1 MRGPSLIEFPLPHD
15 RSLTVVGSRNG
26 KYRAHHAGPS
36 VAHKPQLQSLP
47 DVYKPTTNPLSHATN
62 AMSSNVGPIDRHRQ
76 VRHSDAGCVWV
87 AAICRETPSA
97 ANSLIGIVRFL
108 RRSDRP
114 SATLNL
120 RVGGSIPPRLTSLR
134 SHLSRRLSAVALAK
148 ADHTARPHAPHC
160 PQHSDPASR
169 CRLRILHG
177 ARQ

>member
-120 RVGGSIPPRLTSLR
+120 RVGGSIPPPAHQPPLSSLAEAVRR
-134 SHLSRRLSAVALAK
+134 SLGEGGPHRSSSRSTLSSAL
-148 ADHTARPHAPHC
+148 
-160 PQHSDPASR
+160 
-169 CRLRILHG
+169 
-177 ARQ
+177 

>member
-1 MRGPSLIEFPLPHD
+1 VRGPSLIEFPLPHD

-36 VAHKPQLQSLP
+36 VAHKPQLRSLP

-120 RVGGSIPPRLTSLR
+120 RVGGSIPPRLTTHIFHRKPLSPEPSRSLAQAR
-134 SHLSRRLSAVALAK
+134 MRLGCGIIWGVRPVDEFASDALL
-148 ADHTARPHAPHC
+148 D
-160 PQHSDPASR
+160 
-169 CRLRILHG
+169 G
-177 ARQ
+177 